1 MPDDGQDGSDH
12 DDGFDKASGLTPDF
26 MSKLRAA
33 GERASAKPDPWHQVA
48 TEQAKLREEM
58 QELKGQLR
66 SIQAGLDQIMQHL
79 GRTTPK
85 KSSKIAMKRKVPDL
99 TTRRL
104 VIIAHKYT

>member
-12 DDGFDKASGLTPDF
+12 DDGFDKASGLAPDF

-33 GERASAKPDPWHQVA
+33 GERVSAKPDPWHQVA

-66 SIQAGLDQIMQHL
+66 AIQAGLGPDHAPSRPHNPQ
-79 GRTTPK
+79 G
-85 KSSKIAMKRKVPDL
+85 KSARW
-99 TTRRL
+99 
-104 VIIAHKYT
+104 

>member
-58 QELKGQLR
+58 QEMQGQLR
-66 SIQAGLDQIMQHL
+66 AIQAGLDQIMQHL
-79 GRTTPK
+79 GRTTRKRTQQGGAEK
-85 KSSKIAMKRKVPDL
+85 KSP
-99 TTRRL
+99 
-104 VIIAHKYT
+104 